1 MRCAACQTENPDN
14 APACSKCGAKL
25 ATRNARRAGRG
36 RDDTKFGSR
45 ALDKKGLG
53 WLAYR
58 CGVIGLIPF
67 VGLVLGPMALVLGLI
82 AWLRDRRGPH
92 LLGLGPAL
100 AGMLLGGIISLA
112 NWAGLALMIY
122 GLVSERQS

>member
-1 MRCAACQTENPDN
+1 MRCAACQTDNPDHE
-14 APACSKCGAKL
+14 AACSNCGCKL
-25 ATRNARRAGRG
+25 PSRTARRPGRG

-53 WLAYR
+53 WFAYR

-67 VGLVLGPMALVLGLI
+67 VGLVFGPMALVLGFI
-82 AWLRDRRGPH
+82 AWLQARRGPH

-100 AGMLLGGIISLA
+100 AGMILGGIISLT
-112 NWAGLALMIY
+112 NWTGLALMIY
-122 GLVSERQS
+122 GLLSERQS